1 MISVSKLDKV
11 FGVKYALRG
20 VNLQVNAGEMVA
32 LLGPNGA
39 GKSTLLRS
47 LATLIRPTRG
57 KITLGEYEL
66 PEYAAEARA
75 LIGYVGHQ
83 TLLYDDLTAYENLL
97 FYSRLY
103 ALPNAGERI
112 RAVSNRVG
120 LDRRLNEVTRTLS
133 RGWQQRVALARAL
146 LHRPRIWL
154 FDEPYTGLDAN
165 SSDTLES
172 ILSEA
177 RENNS
182 AVLFSSHDFER
193 ALAVC
198 DRAVIINNGRV
209 VYDASRSEW
218 RDLAGFRHIYAENI
232 DPVQNQPQKA

>member
-11 FGVKYALRG
+11 YGVKYALRG
-20 VNLQVNAGEMVA
+20 VSLEVRAGEMVA

-39 GKSTLLRS
+39 GKSTLLRI
-47 LATLIRPTRG
+47 LATLARPTRG
-57 KITLGEYEL
+57 KISLGEFQL
-66 PEYAAEARA
+66 PEYSAEARA

-103 ALPNAGERI
+103 ALPNPSERI
-112 RAVSNRVG
+112 REVSKRVG
-120 LDRRLNEVTRTLS
+120 VDRRLNDVTRTLS

-146 LHRPRIWL
+146 LHEPRIWL

-165 SSDTLES
+165 ASDTLES
-172 ILSEA
+172 ILAEA
-177 RENNS
+177 RAKNS

-209 VYDASRSEW
+209 VYDAPRDDW
-218 RDLAGFRHIYAENI
+218 HDLAGFRQIYAEKI
-232 DPVQNQPQKA
+232 AA

>member
-11 FGVKYALRG
+11 FGVRYALRG
-20 VNLQVNAGEMVA
+20 VDLQVNAGEMVA

-47 LATLIRPTRG
+47 LATLSRPTRG

-66 PEYAAEARA
+66 PEYASEARS
-75 LIGYVGHQ
+75 LVGYVGHQ

-103 ALPNAGERI
+103 ALPNSAERI
-112 RAVSNRVG
+112 RAASSRVG
-120 LDRRLNEVTRTLS
+120 LERRLHEVTRTLS

-146 LHRPRIWL
+146 LHQPRIWL

-177 RENNS
+177 RES
-182 AVLFSSHDFER
+182 KAAVLFSSHDFER

-209 VYDASRSEW
+209 VYDAPRNEW
-218 RDLAGFRHIYAENI
+218 HDLAGFRQIYAEKI
-232 DPVQNQPQKA
+232 DSLPARGQ